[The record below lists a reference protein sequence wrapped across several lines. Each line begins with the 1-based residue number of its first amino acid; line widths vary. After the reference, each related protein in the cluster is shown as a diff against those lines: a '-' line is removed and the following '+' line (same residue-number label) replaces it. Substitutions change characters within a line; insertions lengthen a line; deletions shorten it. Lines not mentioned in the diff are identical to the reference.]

1 MQQIFNVALDID
13 TEGIERRITDKAEQT
28 IIDRM
33 YDDMEKKL
41 NPKGWERE
49 RYYSDLVD
57 KAASKFLA
65 EHTDEII
72 SQIASRYIDWAKHSP
87 KVRDAVREARKNG

>member
-33 YDDMEKKL
+33 YDNME
-41 NPKGWERE
+41 
-49 RYYSDLVD
+49 
-57 KAASKFLA
+57 ASK
-65 EHTDEII
+65 
-72 SQIASRYIDWAKHSP
+72 
-87 KVRDAVREARKNG
+87 NG